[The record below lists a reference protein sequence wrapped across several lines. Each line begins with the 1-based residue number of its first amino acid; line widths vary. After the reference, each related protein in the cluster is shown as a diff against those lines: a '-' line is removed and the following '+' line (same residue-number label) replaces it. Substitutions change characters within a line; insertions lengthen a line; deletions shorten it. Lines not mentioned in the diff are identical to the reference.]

1 MKRVFA
7 AIMAAVMLLCGCNAA
22 DSQKAGQ
29 HSRPENVE
37 MNQST
42 ERPKRQEGEN
52 HSRPQK
58 GEGLSDEKTKSQ
70 KPNGEITAEPAA
82 EKTVSGKVESIVG
95 NEVTLL
101 VSENGVETSEK
112 YLLPVGMKIG
122 DKDFSS
128 VKAGNTLKISFSTH
142 PEDGSEMIV
151 AVEISSNRR

>member
-1 MKRVFA
+1 MKIRFA
-7 AIMAAVMLLCGCNAA
+7 AIVSAVILLCGCNAA
-22 DSQKAGQ
+22 DTQKTTQ

-37 MNQST
+37 TTQT
-42 ERPKRQEGEN
+42 AERPKRQEGEN

-58 GEGLSDEKTKSQ
+58 GEGFSDEKLKTQ
-70 KPNGEITAEPAA
+70 KPNSEITAEPAA
-82 EKTVSGKVESIVG
+82 EKTVFGKVESIVG

-101 VSENGVETSEK
+101 VSENGAEKSEK